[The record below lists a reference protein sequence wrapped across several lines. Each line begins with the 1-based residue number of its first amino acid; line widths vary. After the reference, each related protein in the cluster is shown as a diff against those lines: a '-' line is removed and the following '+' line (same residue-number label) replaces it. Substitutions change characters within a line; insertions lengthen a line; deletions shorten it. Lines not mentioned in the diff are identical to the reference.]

1 MNIIILGTQFGDEGK
16 GKFIDL
22 LAKRADYIARYQ
34 GGATAGH
41 TVVIGKKEFIFHL
54 IPSGILHK
62 RKKCI
67 IGNGVVVDPET
78 LLEEIE
84 NLRKRGIDVKG
95 RLFISENAHIVMPY
109 HKLLDRVSEV
119 VRKGKRIGTTGRG
132 IGPCYTDKVART
144 GVRVTDLIDEESLK
158 EKLRTILNE
167 KNQILKKIY
176 HQKEFSYKKVL
187 TEYSSYGRR
196 IKKYVTNTSLLIN
209 QAIDKG
215 KSALLEG
222 AQGTFLDIDWGTYP
236 YVTSSHPIVGGALTG
251 LGVGPTKIDR
261 VIGVTKAYTT
271 RVGRGPL
278 PTELSLRL
286 EKRIR
291 ERGKEYG
298 ATTGRPRRC
307 GWLDLVLLRSAIQI
321 NGLDNL
327 VLTKLDVLDELKE
340 IKICTH
346 YKYRGKRI
354 DYFPNSLKVLAQSNP
369 QYETLK
375 GWKRPIVGIKSYK
388 RLPANAKKYVER
400 IKKLLKIK
408 IALVS
413 VGPRRNQTIILDKSL
428 L

>member
-16 GKFIDL
+16 GKFVDL
-22 LAKRADYIARYQ
+22 LAKKVDYIARYQ
-34 GGATAGH
+34 GGANAGH

-215 KSALLEG
+215 KSVLLEG

-236 YVTSSHPIVGGALTG
+236 YVTSSHPVVGGALTG

-261 VIGVTKAYTT
+261 VIGV
-271 RVGRGPL
+271 
-278 PTELSLRL
+278 
-286 EKRIR
+286 
-291 ERGKEYG
+291 
-298 ATTGRPRRC
+298 
-307 GWLDLVLLRSAIQI
+307 
-321 NGLDNL
+321 
-327 VLTKLDVLDELKE
+327 
-340 IKICTH
+340 
-346 YKYRGKRI
+346 
-354 DYFPNSLKVLAQSNP
+354 
-369 QYETLK
+369 
-375 GWKRPIVGIKSYK
+375 
-388 RLPANAKKYVER
+388 
-400 IKKLLKIK
+400 
-408 IALVS
+408 
-413 VGPRRNQTIILDKSL
+413 
-428 L
+428 